1 MPVTS
6 QGQVNLISREG
17 LQNCTSESKVCAG
30 FSRLLWYVCE
40 CIGGEKYK
48 ATVSTADVVGQ
59 PDLVVWRSRRTIE
72 EKLALVIECKTPWG
86 FDLDHHALLAEIY
99 NSHYYHHE
107 HWAPHDDKSYECPR
121 GLTIGRKVFHAV
133 RQLYGYMATNNSR
146 YGILTTFTTTFLF
159 KQDYQGKL
167 FISKGLA
174 ADKFDP
180 ITVLEAIA
188 RLLLIDHLPAGK
200 DLSEAKLPTIMNP
213 SAQEMSKPSKSAGK
227 KKKKSKKPT
236 RKRHKASDTQAPSEE
251 DDRELVLITDLP
263 NYHVIASGGSASI
276 VSTEL
281 DDIPVAIKAVD
292 TCKKPALLDELQQE
306 CDAYV
311 ALKTLQG
318 VCIPKLVRHAPVQ
331 AVQDLRKIH
340 SLGVL
345 HGDMAERNL
354 IWCEDHAWRCILWRV
369 FGPLA
374 CSFRVK
380 LVLGPPHYHDTFQTW
395 QTWRVDVFMGSRD
408 ARAKSQQTR
417 REDRPR
423 IVFVDFGRA
432 VTSCDVEDGRLK
444 YEEYELCGILQIRYR
459 DTI

>member
-17 LQNCTSESKVCAG
+17 LQNCTSESEVCAD

-40 CIGGEKYK
+40 CIGGEKYE

-188 RLLLIDHLPAGK
+188 
-200 DLSEAKLPTIMNP
+200 
-213 SAQEMSKPSKSAGK
+213 Q
-227 KKKKSKKPT
+227 
-236 RKRHKASDTQAPSEE
+236 
-251 DDRELVLITDLP
+251 
-263 NYHVIASGGSASI
+263 
-276 VSTEL
+276 
-281 DDIPVAIKAVD
+281 
-292 TCKKPALLDELQQE
+292 

-318 VCIPKLVRHAPVQ
+318 VCIPKLVRHAPVVLWEGILDGLVLSFIKGQTLEKMGLDGIATIPLECRQQ

-354 IWCEDHAWRCILWRV
+354 IWCED
-369 FGPLA
+369 
-374 CSFRVK
+374 
-380 LVLGPPHYHDTFQTW
+380 
-395 QTWRVDVFMGSRD
+395 
-408 ARAKSQQTR
+408 
-417 REDRPR
+417 DRPR
-423 IVFVDFGRA
+423 IVFVDFGCA

>member
-17 LQNCTSESKVCAG
+17 LQNCTSESEVCAG

-40 CIGGEKYK
+40 CIGGEKYE

-227 KKKKSKKPT
+227 KKRSPRNQREKGTKPATPRHLRKKTTES
-236 RKRHKASDTQAPSEE
+236 
-251 DDRELVLITDLP
+251 
-263 NYHVIASGGSASI
+263 SASI

-318 VCIPKLVRHAPVQ
+318 VCIPKLVRHAPVVLWEGILDGLVLSFIKGQTLEKMGLDGIATIPLECRQQ

-354 IWCEDHAWRCILWRV
+354 IWCED
-369 FGPLA
+369 
-374 CSFRVK
+374 
-380 LVLGPPHYHDTFQTW
+380 
-395 QTWRVDVFMGSRD
+395 
-408 ARAKSQQTR
+408 
-417 REDRPR
+417 DRPR

>member
-17 LQNCTSESKVCAG
+17 LQNCTSESEVCAD

-40 CIGGEKYK
+40 CIGGEKYE

-188 RLLLIDHLPAGK
+188 RQTLEKMGLDGIA
-200 DLSEAKLPTIMNP
+200 TIP
-213 SAQEMSKPSKSAGK
+213 
-227 KKKKSKKPT
+227 
-236 RKRHKASDTQAPSEE
+236 
-251 DDRELVLITDLP
+251 L
-263 NYHVIASGGSASI
+263 
-276 VSTEL
+276 
-281 DDIPVAIKAVD
+281 
-292 TCKKPALLDELQQE
+292 E
-306 CDAYV
+306 CR
-311 ALKTLQG
+311 Q
-318 VCIPKLVRHAPVQ
+318 Q

-354 IWCEDHAWRCILWRV
+354 IWCED
-369 FGPLA
+369 
-374 CSFRVK
+374 
-380 LVLGPPHYHDTFQTW
+380 
-395 QTWRVDVFMGSRD
+395 
-408 ARAKSQQTR
+408 
-417 REDRPR
+417 DRPR

>member
-17 LQNCTSESKVCAG
+17 LQNCTSESEVCAG

-40 CIGGEKYK
+40 CIGGEKYE

-180 ITVLEAIA
+180 IT
-188 RLLLIDHLPAGK
+188 
-200 DLSEAKLPTIMNP
+200 
-213 SAQEMSKPSKSAGK
+213 
-227 KKKKSKKPT
+227 
-236 RKRHKASDTQAPSEE
+236 APSEE

-318 VCIPKLVRHAPVQ
+318 VCIPKLVRHAPVVLWEGILDGLVLSFIKGQTLEKMGLDGIATIPLECRQQ

-354 IWCEDHAWRCILWRV
+354 IWCED
-369 FGPLA
+369 
-374 CSFRVK
+374 
-380 LVLGPPHYHDTFQTW
+380 
-395 QTWRVDVFMGSRD
+395 
-408 ARAKSQQTR
+408 
-417 REDRPR
+417 DRPR